1 MSAVEIAH
9 AAEAGLVLTK
19 KQTKKLRKARKRKLV
34 RRRHVMTIIA
44 AWLITVPV
52 AALLSAII
60 FFTLRGMLLQS

>member
-1 MSAVEIAH
+1 M
-9 AAEAGLVLTK
+9 VLTK